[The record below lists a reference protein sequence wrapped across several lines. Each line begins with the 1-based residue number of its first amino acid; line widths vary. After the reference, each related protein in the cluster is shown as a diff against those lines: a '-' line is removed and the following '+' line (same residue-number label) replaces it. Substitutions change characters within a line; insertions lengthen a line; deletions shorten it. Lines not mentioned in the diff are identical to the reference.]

1 MKVTGKVGIAGLIAA
16 SLQFPGTRM
25 NAKLPS
31 ISASDLAFIVLGVL
45 LAAFGLEGFLLPN
58 SFIDGGV
65 TGICLLVTQV
75 TGLPLAVLLLVINL
89 PFLWLA
95 RLVMGRAFALKT
107 ALAIV
112 LLVSCIFFLHFPEL
126 THDKLL
132 ASVFGG
138 FFLGTGIGLSMR
150 GGSVLDG
157 TEVLAIYLSRRFGIK
172 VSDWVI
178 LINVVIF
185 STAAMLLSVEQALYS
200 VLTYFVASKALDF
213 IIDGVEEY
221 TGVFIMSPRNDAIRE
236 ALIAQIGCGVTQLA
250 SQGGYGVNTTE
261 PTQRVLYVVIT
272 RLEIHRT
279 VKVVREIDENAFVTM
294 NSINDVHGGMVK
306 RRKI

>member
-1 MKVTGKVGIAGLIAA
+1 
-16 SLQFPGTRM
+16 M
-25 NAKLPS
+25 NYLPNLS
-31 ISASDLAFIVLGVL
+31 FADLLFIVLGVA

-58 SFIDGGV
+58 HFIDGGV
-65 TGICLLVTQV
+65 TGVCLLVSQT
-75 TGLPLAVLLLVINL
+75 TGVPLPILLVVINI
-89 PFLWLA
+89 PFLYLA
-95 RLVMGRAFALKT
+95 DQVIGRTFAVKT
-107 ALAIV
+107 AAAIALLALSIYFV
-112 LLVSCIFFLHFPEL
+112 HFPQLTDDTLLV
-126 THDKLL
+126 
-132 ASVFGG
+132 SVFGG

-157 TEVLAIYLSRRFGIK
+157 TEVLAIYLSRRIGAK

-185 STAAMLLSVEQALYS
+185 GSAALLLSVEQALYS

-221 TGVFIMSPRNDAIRE
+221 TGVFVMSPQNHAIRD
-236 ALIAQIGCGVTQLA
+236 ALITEVGCGVTQLRG
-250 SQGGYGVNTTE
+250 QGGYGA
-261 PTQRVLYVVIT
+261 PTDRPESQVLYVVIT
-272 RLEIHRT
+272 RLEIHRAM
-279 VKVVREIDENAFVTM
+279 KVIREIDDRAFVTM

>member
-1 MKVTGKVGIAGLIAA
+1 MNQLPKLSAA
-16 SLQFPGTRM
+16 DFL
-25 NAKLPS
+25 
-31 ISASDLAFIVLGVL
+31 FIVLGVG

-58 SFIDGGV
+58 QFIDGGV
-65 TGICLLVTQV
+65 TGVCLLVSQL
-75 TGLPLAVLLLVINL
+75 TGIPLPLLLVIINL
-89 PFLWLA
+89 PFLYLA
-95 RLVMGRAFALKT
+95 DHVIGRTFAIKT
-107 ALAIV
+107 AGAIGLLALSIYFIHFPQLTNDT
-112 LLVSCIFFLHFPEL
+112 LLV
-126 THDKLL
+126 
-132 ASVFGG
+132 SVFGG

-157 TEVLAIYLSRRFGIK
+157 TEVLAIYLSRRIGAK

-178 LINVVIF
+178 LINVAIF
-185 STAAMLLSVEQALYS
+185 CSAALLLSVEQALYS

-221 TGVFIMSPRNDAIRE
+221 TGVFVISPLNDAIRD
-236 ALIAQIGCGVTQLA
+236 ALINQVGCGVTQLRG
-250 SQGGYGVNTTE
+250 QGGYGA
-261 PTQRVLYVVIT
+261 PTDRPERQVLYVVIT

-279 VKVVREIDENAFVTM
+279 MRVIRDIDERAFVTM